1 VTKLPASR
9 HPNGSTTPS
18 ILDDPSVFTALGDPS
33 LKSLKTVLRGV
44 LPRAQPRVR
53 EKIASCLHLL
63 ATGHTWKTAEDKSGT
78 SWHMIQSCK
87 ARSKDFADLY
97 NVAEASRD
105 AVRQAQRVDAMQT
118 RGVKGWEE
126 PVWYKGVQVGTVRKF
141 SDKLLE
147 LGLKAGEPDKYS
159 DRHQAAVN
167 LDVAIVFQEYGVP
180 TPEAQRPTIDVTGH
194 IREESPAEPENPRPK
209 LRPGAKKGENP
220 NE

>member
-1 VTKLPASR
+1 MTNLPAPTS
-9 HPNGSTTPS
+9 PNGSATPS

-44 LPRAQPRVR
+44 LPRAKPRVR
-53 EKIASCLHLL
+53 DRIAACLHSL
-63 ATGHTWKTAEDKSGT
+63 ATGNPWKTAEAESGI

-87 ARSKDFADLY
+87 ARSKDFADLW

-105 AVRQAQRVDAMQT
+105 AIRQAQRVDAMQS
-118 RGVKGWEE
+118 RGVGGWEE

-147 LGLKAGEPDKYS
+147 IGLKAGEPDKYS

-167 LDVAIVFQEYGVP
+167 LDVAIVFQEFGVP
-180 TPEAQRPTIDVTGH
+180 PSEPQRPTIDVTGH

-209 LRPGAKKGENP
+209 PRPGRQGGNIP